1 MKELVV
7 FFLLSWA
14 VAFLIINN
22 FNDKERIE
30 ALRTKMQKKFDEK
43 EH

>member
-1 MKELVV
+1 VKELIA

-22 FNDKERIE
+22 FNDKE
-30 ALRTKMQKKFDEK
+30 
-43 EH
+43 